1 MRIIRIAMLAAVI
14 SGTVANAQSPAQQT
28 FRAGVDY
35 VEIDAVVTDRQGNF
49 VRHLTK
55 SDFQVLEDGKP
66 QSISVFSLIDLA
78 TDNAAGRPAAHEED
92 ADAPPSKDTSGRLYV
107 MVLDDLHTPPL
118 RTPQVK
124 RAARLFIE
132 RHMGANDLAAIV
144 PTSGRTSGSQELTG
158 DKQILL
164 RAVDRFTGQKLRP
177 FENPL
182 DAERGFN
189 ARIAMSTLREVAE
202 RMGDLRGRR
211 KALVFIS
218 EGIDYDIYDVFNASD
233 ATIVRDEVKAAIS
246 AATRS
251 NVSIYS
257 VDPRGL
263 TSLADE
269 EIETGYLSS
278 SIGPGSSSERL
289 RLAQDSL
296 RILSDMTGGFAAV
309 NSNDFTGIFDRIVR
323 DNSTYYLL
331 GFDPAN
337 DKRDGRFR
345 KIDVRV
351 ARDGVMV
358 RARKGYAL
366 PRDRKGE
373 VRK

>member
-1 MRIIRIAMLAAVI
+1 MRIFRIAIVSASMV
-14 SGTVANAQSPAQQT
+14 GTVVHAQSPAQQT

-49 VRHLTK
+49 IRNLTK
-55 SDFQVLEDGKP
+55 ADFQVLEDGKP
-66 QSISVFSLIDLA
+66 QTVSVFSLVNIPTNRD
-78 TDNAAGRPAAHEED
+78 TED
-92 ADAPPSKDTSGRLYV
+92 DDAPGSSEGASTRGRLYV

-118 RTPQVK
+118 RTPQVT
-124 RAARLFIE
+124 RAARLFVQE
-132 RHMGANDLAAIV
+132 HMAANDLAAV
-144 PTSGRTSGSQELTG
+144 VTTSGRSNAAQELTG
-158 DKQILL
+158 DKQLLL
-164 RAVDRFTGQKLRP
+164 RAIDGFSGQRLWRAG
-177 FENPL
+177 ESL

-189 ARIAMSTLREVAE
+189 ARIAMSSLREVSA
-202 RMGDLRGRR
+202 RMGELHGRR
-211 KALVFIS
+211 KAMLFIS
-218 EGIDYDIYDVFNASD
+218 EGIDFDIYDVFANRD
-233 ATIVRDEVKAAIS
+233 ANTVREEVRAAIS

-263 TSLADE
+263 SSLADE
-269 EIETGYLSS
+269 EIERGESSLSTGR
-278 SIGPGSSSERL
+278 GSSSERL

-309 NSNDFTGIFDRIVR
+309 NSNDFAGIFDRIVR

-331 GFDPAN
+331 GFNPAN

-345 KIDVRV
+345 KLDVRV

-358 RARKGYAL
+358 RARRGYAL
-366 PRDRKGE
+366 PREER
-373 VRK
+373 RR

>member
-1 MRIIRIAMLAAVI
+1 MRMIRIAMLAAVI
-14 SGTVANAQSPAQQT
+14 AGTVVYTQSPAQQT

-35 VEIDAVVTDRQGNF
+35 VEIDALVTDRQGNF
-49 VRHLTK
+49 VRNLSK
-55 SDFQVLEDGKP
+55 SDFQVMEDGKP
-66 QSISVFSLIDLA
+66 QTVSVFSLVDIPTDRTITVHTDDL
-78 TDNAAGRPAAHEED
+78 GVH
-92 ADAPPSKDTSGRLYV
+92 PSERSNGRLYV

-118 RTPQVK
+118 RTPQVR

-132 RHMGANDLAAIV
+132 QHIGANDLVAV
-144 PTSGRTSGSQELTG
+144 VSTSGRTNGSQELTG
-158 DKQILL
+158 DKQLLL
-164 RAVDRFTGQKLRP
+164 RAVDRFTGQKVRRS
-177 FENPL
+177 EDPL

-189 ARIAMSTLREVAE
+189 ARIAMSALRDVAG
-202 RMGDLRGRR
+202 RMGELHGRR
-211 KALVFIS
+211 KALLFIS
-218 EGIDYDIYDVFNASD
+218 EGLDYDIYDVFSARDASS
-233 ATIVRDEVKAAIS
+233 VRDEVRSAIS

-263 TSLADE
+263 TTLADE
-269 EIETGYLSS
+269 EIESGEFSP

-296 RILSDMTGGFAAV
+296 RVLSEMTGGFAAV
-309 NSNDFTGIFDRIVR
+309 NSNDFAGIFDRIVR

-331 GFDPAN
+331 GFNPAN

-366 PRDRKGE
+366 PREER
-373 VRK
+373 RR

>member
-1 MRIIRIAMLAAVI
+1 MRTIRIVMLGVGIAWTAAY
-14 SGTVANAQSPAQQT
+14 AQSPVQQT

-49 VRHLTK
+49 VRNLTK

-66 QSISVFSLIDLA
+66 QTVSVFSLVDIPTNRLISAHTED
-78 TDNAAGRPAAHEED
+78 PARQSD
-92 ADAPPSKDTSGRLYV
+92 ASRGRLYV

-132 RHMGANDLAAIV
+132 EHMGANDLAAV
-144 PTSGRTSGSQELTG
+144 VTTSGRSNASQELTG
-158 DKQILL
+158 DKQLLL
-164 RAVDRFTGQKLRP
+164 RAVDGFLGQRVWRADEL
-177 FENPL
+177 L

-189 ARIAMSTLREVAE
+189 ARIAMSSLRDVAAQ
-202 RMGDLRGRR
+202 MGELHGRR
-211 KALVFIS
+211 KALLFIS
-218 EGIDYDIYDVFNASD
+218 EGLDYDIYDVFDARDAS
-233 ATIVRDEVKAAIS
+233 IVRDEVMAAIS

-269 EIETGYLSS
+269 DIERGESS
-278 SIGPGSSSERL
+278 FSIGPGSSSERL

-296 RILSDMTGGFAAV
+296 RILSDMTGGLAAV
-309 NSNDFTGIFDRIVR
+309 NSNDFAGIFDRIVR

-331 GFDPAN
+331 GFNPAN

-366 PRDRKGE
+366 PREER
-373 VRK
+373 RR

>member
-1 MRIIRIAMLAAVI
+1 MKTFQIAIVAAGIAGTLAY
-14 SGTVANAQSPAQQT
+14 AQSPAQQT

-35 VEIDAVVTDRQGNF
+35 VEIDALVTDRQGHF
-49 VRHLTK
+49 VRDLTK

-66 QSISVFSLIDLA
+66 QTVSVFSLVDVPA
-78 TDNAAGRPAAHEED
+78 NRPVTAQANDPAALRND
-92 ADAPPSKDTSGRLYV
+92 GTSGRLYV

-118 RTPQVK
+118 RTSQVK

-132 RHMGANDLAAIV
+132 RHMGTNDLAAV
-144 PTSGRTSGSQELTG
+144 VLTSGRTSGSQELTG
-158 DKQILL
+158 DKQLL
-164 RAVDRFTGQKLRP
+164 LHAADRFIGQKVRSFDDP
-177 FENPL
+177 R
-182 DAERGFN
+182 DTERGFN
-189 ARIAMSTLREVAE
+189 ARIAMSTLGDVAG
-202 RMGDLRGRR
+202 RMGELHGRR
-211 KALVFIS
+211 KALLFIS
-218 EGIDYDIYDVFNASD
+218 EGIDYDIYDVFRASD
-233 ATIVRDEVKAAIS
+233 ASIVRDEVRTAIS

-269 EIETGYLSS
+269 DIERAEFSPS
-278 SIGPGSSSERL
+278 FGPGSSSERL

-296 RILSDMTGGFAAV
+296 RTLSDMTGGFAAV
-309 NSNDFTGIFDRIVR
+309 NSNDFAGIFERIVR

-331 GFDPAN
+331 GINPTN

-351 ARDGVMV
+351 SRDGVMV

-366 PRDRKGE
+366 PREERA
-373 VRK
+373 R